1 MRATGVG
8 KYTLVLLMATAWL
21 ILSGMPF
28 YFMAQTG
35 FKEQFELL
43 ARSVWAPPV
52 RPTVSNYSEVLSGN
66 FLIYLRNSL
75 VVVSV
80 SVIIVLVVGAMAA
93 YVFARIRFR
102 LSGLLFALVVAG
114 LIIPVHVTL
123 IPVFLLSVRLGI
135 HDTLW
140 ALIGPYVAFNLPLT
154 VFLLTE
160 FMREIPKEL
169 EDAARM
175 DGAGHVSIFIKIIL
189 PLSVGG
195 LATLAIYNAVF
206 MWNEFVFAYIL
217 TSRPNIRT
225 LPLALWEYQG
235 QYASN
240 VPMIMAILTLSALPI
255 IVAYLVG
262 QERLVKGL
270 MAGAIKG

>member
-1 MRATGVG
+1 
-8 KYTLVLLMATAWL
+8 
-21 ILSGMPF
+21 
-28 YFMAQTG
+28 
-35 FKEQFELL
+35 
-43 ARSVWAPPV
+43 
-52 RPTVSNYSEVLSGN
+52 
-66 FLIYLRNSL
+66 
-75 VVVSV
+75 
-80 SVIIVLVVGAMAA
+80 MAA